1 MSIAVKAVSGALW
14 SISTSVGARII
25 GLVGTLVL
33 TRFLSEAQFGEVSV
47 AQVVVLTVSMFTG
60 LGMGQYIVAH
70 PKASR
75 AHVFHAS
82 ALYIGIGLVTLA
94 AAVLLRDPLGRWLG
108 TPGMGEFLPGLAI
121 SVALERLA
129 FMPERVLVREM
140 RFRVVSI
147 ERSLGELAY
156 TAGTVAF
163 AAAGWGGM
171 AVVMGSLARGVL
183 RAVICVWVVPR
194 RDWAEVHP
202 FRMQAWREV
211 LGFGLPLSVGNWAG
225 FAAQQWD
232 NLLMAR
238 LFGPGVLGHY
248 KLAYNLAD
256 IPATHVGEQIG
267 DVLLPSFG
275 KMAPSERRG
284 ALARAMSLI
293 GLVVYPLALG
303 LGTVSD
309 TVVVTLLDP
318 RWRGVAPMLT
328 LLSALS
334 VARPV
339 GWIIASYLQAQHRA
353 RSIMALEI
361 FKVVAI
367 LAGMVALGQLGPL
380 WACTAVGVGF
390 AAHALASVFLVRR
403 FDGIKAR
410 HLLLPLLPPFIACIP
425 MVGGV
430 LGVRWLLATLGVG
443 IPAVRLAAELITGA
457 VVYVPAAFIFAP
469 APAHELLGLIR
480 RVLDRRRQRGNRPS
494 TPPPSS
500 APPSSPA
507 NAENLEP
514 VPGTGAAA
522 VTGSAVESA
531 AEPVVTAVRAEVE
544 AETAGLDP
552 SAEPGP
558 AAGPKTD
565 PGPDLHAK
573 PGPNPPRTPEK

>member
-1 MSIAVKAVSGALW
+1 VSIAVRAVSGALW
-14 SISTSVGARII
+14 SISTSVGARVI

-33 TRFLSEAQFGEVSV
+33 TRFLSEAQFGEVAV

-60 LGMGQYIVAH
+60 LGLGQYIVAH
-70 PKASR
+70 PKAAR
-75 AHVFHAS
+75 ATIFHAS
-82 ALYIGIGLVTLA
+82 ALYIGIGLVTLL
-94 AAVLLRDPLGRWLG
+94 AAVALRVPLGAWLG
-108 TPGMGEFLPGLAI
+108 APGMREFLPGLAV

-156 TAGTVAF
+156 TAGTVGF

-171 AVVMGSLARGVL
+171 SVVMGSLARGVL
-183 RAVICVWVVPR
+183 RAAICLWVVPR

-202 FRMQAWREV
+202 FRMTTWREV

-275 KMAPSERRG
+275 KMAPKDRRG

-303 LGTVSD
+303 LGAVSD
-309 TVVVTLLDP
+309 TVVATLLDP

-339 GWIIASYLQAQHRA
+339 GWIVASYLQSQHRA
-353 RSIMALEI
+353 RAIMVLEI
-361 FKVVAI
+361 FKVSAI
-367 LAGMVALGQLGPL
+367 LLGMLGLGQLGPL

-390 AAHALASVFLVRR
+390 GAHALASVFLVRR
-403 FDGIKAR
+403 YDAIPAR
-410 HLLLPLLPPFIACIP
+410 SLLLPLLPPFVACIP
-425 MVGGV
+425 MVGAV
-430 LGVRWLLATLGVG
+430 LGVRWAQATLGVTA
-443 IPAVRLAAELITGA
+443 PTVRLAAELLTGA
-457 VVYVPAAFIFAP
+457 VVYVPSAFLFAP
-469 APAHELLGLIR
+469 GPAQELLGLIR
-480 RVLDRRRQRGNRPS
+480 RVLKRRRQRGNRPS

-500 APPSSPA
+500 MPRADDTP
-507 NAENLEP
+507 P
-514 VPGTGAAA
+514 VPGSGAMAP
-522 VTGSAVESA
+522 TGSASESA
-531 AEPVVTAVRAEVE
+531 ADPVSVAVRAEVE
-544 AETAGLDP
+544 TAAP
-552 SAEPGP
+552 EP
-558 AAGPKTD
+558 AAPEPAADPAATVSEPPPASDGDTPK
-565 PGPDLHAK
+565 
-573 PGPNPPRTPEK
+573 PR